1 MATVTIFLA
10 KTRDSSRDYMK
21 GYSVP
26 SRSSERIPMQP
37 CQVIL

>member
-1 MATVTIFLA
+1 MATVSSLLA
-10 KTRDSSRDYMK
+10 KTRDSSHDYMK

-26 SRSSERIPMQP
+26 LGSSERIPMQP